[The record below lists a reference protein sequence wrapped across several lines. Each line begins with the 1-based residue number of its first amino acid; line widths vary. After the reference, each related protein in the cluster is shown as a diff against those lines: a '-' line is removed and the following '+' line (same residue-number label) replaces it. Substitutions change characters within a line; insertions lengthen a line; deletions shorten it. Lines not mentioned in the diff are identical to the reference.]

1 MHIVF
6 GGLFNGKR
14 QYVKVHLKPTIVIDS
29 DIQSL
34 NVSDQIVS
42 IENFPQLVLPYVVY
56 DEVIA
61 SDIVFTY
68 IQQIAKSNVVI
79 CVCDDISRGVVPMD
93 ATERKTRD
101 ILGRLYQQ
109 LFIEAK
115 TITRIWYG
123 IPETLK

>member
-14 QYVKVHLKPTIVIDS
+14 QYVKEQLKPTIIIDS

-34 NVSDQIVS
+34 NVSGQIVS
-42 IENFPQLVLPYVVY
+42 IENFPQLVLPFVLH

-68 IQQIAKSNVVI
+68 IQQIAKSNDVI

-93 ATERKTRD
+93 ATERKIRD